1 MQPPVEWLLAGPAYV
16 QHRTRVDLLGQ
27 VEDSRAVAEARQ
39 AMLAEPLLQ
48 PILSELQNWPGQPL
62 TSHRSAAL
70 LYHKLNFLADLGFTA
85 DDPGLQPVIN
95 AIMAHTSEQ
104 GPFQLLIQ
112 IPTHFGGSGKADWT
126 WMLCDA
132 PLLVYALI
140 HLGLGENPRVQKA
153 LDYLNALV
161 RDNGWPCAAAPELGR
176 FRGPGRK
183 EDPCPYANLVM
194 LKALGQVSELRHS
207 SEARTGV
214 ETLLSLWER
223 RREQHPYL
231 FYMGTDFCKLKAP
244 LLWYD
249 ILHVLDVL
257 SLFPWVHHDL
267 RYQDMLDQVKA
278 KANPDGLYTPE
289 SIYTAWKDWDFGQK
303 KTPSPWLT
311 LLIYRIYQR
320 SQATSIERR

>member
-1 MQPPVEWLLAGPAYV
+1 MQPPVEWLLSGPAYV
-16 QHRTRVDLLGQ
+16 QHRARVDLLGQ
-27 VEDSRAVAEARQ
+27 VEDSRAAAEARQ

-48 PILSELQNWPGQPL
+48 PILGELQNWPGQPL
-62 TSHRSAAL
+62 TSHRSAAQ

-85 DDPGLQPVIN
+85 GDPGLQPVIT

-112 IPTHFGGSGKADWT
+112 IPAHFGGSGEAGWA

-183 EDPCPYANLVM
+183 EDPCPYANLAM

-207 SEARTGV
+207 PEACTGV
-214 ETLLSLWER
+214 ETLLGLWER

-257 SLFPWVHHDL
+257 SLFPWVHHDP

-303 KTPSPWLT
+303 KAPSPWVT

-320 SQATSIERR
+320 AQAASIERC